1 MKLRTQI
8 FAGYLLLTL
17 LLGWVALIAYKAI
30 NDVADAFDAAVNQN
44 QPIVSA
50 LHNLREMS
58 TELFLVAVAPAAP
71 GVILAQKSTEQSQ
84 VDAGSPVLHITV
96 TPEMLL
102 DQLAQYRSLVTL
114 YFPEEGD
121 HSLQIGS
128 LTQEFIDAFASYRAV
143 RNKPSLDVAQRQAK
157 LAGRH
162 FALVQSIEIAA
173 REEVHKFEKL
183 QEGVGK
189 LRRDHIQTVLGVTF
203 LALLA
208 TLFGGAF
215 IAQRIS
221 RPLRELR
228 KAAQN
233 MTAGHFET
241 RLKIGAKNEMGQ
253 LETAFNELAGKLST
267 SVMSRAYVE
276 GILESLAEG
285 VLVLDDNNRIERC
298 NFAMRELFDEALAGP
313 LVGRLIAEVF
323 TADSAVNELLTNE
336 GGRKWIELKLAGK
349 RSLPIVVAV
358 AASPIESGS
367 GRNGRVLLVQDIT
380 ERRRQEDRL
389 NYLASYDPLTGLAN
403 RRMFVDQARAILSR
417 LPWNERHAGILFCG
431 LDRFK
436 FVNDSLGHEIGDVL
450 IRHVAERLMGVVRP
464 GDIVA
469 RWAGDEFI
477 ILLGDVSQSQ
487 DLIGVATKLVE
498 RLRQPVQ
505 IGPHELFV
513 TLSVGLSCA
522 PEDSQDI
529 EELIKNADMA
539 LHAAKAAG
547 RNQYLFYAP
556 EMRMRSDLRL
566 QLEHTLRHAI
576 AEGTQ
581 LQAHYQPQQLMNG
594 ELIGFEALV
603 RWQHPDLG
611 LISPAQFLPAAEE
624 AGLMAALDENV
635 LRMAC
640 AEMRRWRDEG
650 WMQLRMAV
658 NLSNQSFRREDLAE
672 LVLSV
677 LASSGIPACALE
689 LELTEEIV
697 MENIGMA
704 VEKMQQLRDLG
715 VHLSIDD
722 FGTGYSSLAQL
733 KRCPIT
739 LLKIDRSFIID
750 ITRDPSDRAITD
762 AIIAL
767 AHKLGIQVLAEG
779 VETEAQLAL
788 LRQFGCDAIQGYLL
802 SKPLPAE
809 SALSFIRQHPVGAAL
824 D

>member
-8 FAGYLLLTL
+8 FAGYLLLTF
-17 LLGWVALIAYKAI
+17 LLGLVALIALKAI
-30 NDVADAFDAAVNQN
+30 DDVADTFDAAVNQN
-44 QPIVSA
+44 QPILSA
-50 LHNLREMS
+50 LNHLREMS
-58 TELFLVAVAPAAP
+58 TELLLVAMAPAAP
-71 GVILAQKSTEQSQ
+71 GVFLARENAEQSQ
-84 VDAGSPVLHITV
+84 AATGSPALHVTV
-96 TPEMLL
+96 TPDILL
-102 DQLAQYRSLVTL
+102 KQLAKYQELVTL
-114 YFPEEGD
+114 YFPDETD
-121 HSLQIGS
+121 HSLEIGA
-128 LTQEFIDAFASYRAV
+128 LTQGFIEAVAAYRAV
-143 RNKPSLDVAQRQAK
+143 RNTSSLDIVQRQAELASRHVK
-157 LAGRH
+157 LVESLEKA
-162 FALVQSIEIAA
+162 VKEEI
-173 REEVHKFEKL
+173 REFEEL
-183 QEGVGK
+183 QEGVGN
-189 LRRDHIQTVLGVTF
+189 LRRDHLKTVLGVTV

-208 TLFGGAF
+208 TLLGGAL

-221 RPLRELR
+221 RPLRDLR
-228 KAAQN
+228 QA
-233 MTAGHFET
+233 
-241 RLKIGAKNEMGQ
+241 AKNLATGRFDARLHVGARNEIGE
-253 LETAFNELAGKLST
+253 LESAFNEMAGKLST

-285 VLVLDDNNRIERC
+285 VLVLDEKGRIERS
-298 NFAMRELFDEALAGP
+298 NSVMRELFNEEFAGP
-313 LVGRLIAEVF
+313 LVGRSVRDVF
-323 TADSAVNELLTNE
+323 LPDPSIDALLADHQD
-336 GGRKWIELKLAGK
+336 RKWFELKLAGT
-349 RSLPIVVAV
+349 RLQGILVAV
-358 AASPIESGS
+358 AASPIDSGS

-389 NYLASYDPLTGLAN
+389 NYLASYDPLTGLPN
-403 RRMFVDQARAILSR
+403 RRMFMDQARAVLSR

-450 IRHVAERLMGVVRP
+450 IRHVAERLKAAVRP

-477 ILLGDVSQSQ
+477 ILLGDVSQAQ
-487 DLIGVATKLVE
+487 DLAAVADKLVE

-522 PEDSQDI
+522 PEDSQDV

-539 LHAAKAAG
+539 LHAAKATG

-566 QLEHTLRHAI
+566 QLERTLRHAI
-576 AEGTQ
+576 AEGMQ
-581 LQAHYQPQQLMNG
+581 LQAHYQPQQRMNG
-594 ELIGFEALV
+594 DLIGFEALV
-603 RWQHPDLG
+603 RWQHPELG

-624 AGLMAALDENV
+624 AGLMAALDESV

-640 AEMRRWRDEG
+640 AELRRWRDEG
-650 WMQLRMAV
+650 SLHLRMAV
-658 NLSNQSFRREDLAE
+658 NLSNQSFRRDDLAE

-677 LASSGIPACALE
+677 LAGSGIPPSALE

-809 SALSFIRQHPVGAAL
+809 AAFSFIRQHPLREAV
-824 D
+824 